1 MRLAFAV
8 ITAMTFITTVAIF
21 AAVAFMFA
29 AARVALTFG
38 ATFMLGCA
46 GAIIAAMTTFAT
58 MAFALIAHYFSF
70 QNSNHERKYT
80 YTLYGYLSSTF

>member
-8 ITAMTFITTVAIF
+8 ITAMTFITTVTFIATMAIF
-21 AAVAFMFA
+21 ATVTFVFA
-29 AARVALTFG
+29 TARVTLAFG

-70 QNSNHERKYT
+70 QNSNHEQKYT
-80 YTLYGYLSSTF
+80 YTL

>member
-8 ITAMTFITTVAIF
+8 ITAMTIVTAVAIF
-21 AAVAFMFA
+21 ATVAFVFA
-29 AARVALTFG
+29 TARVALAFG

-46 GAIIAAMTTFAT
+46 GAIITAMTTFAT

-70 QNSNHERKYT
+70 QNSNHEQKYT
-80 YTLYGYLSSTF
+80 YTL